1 MVTIKLIHRGLH
13 TKYISPFIGG
23 VPLGIYRKGII
34 PLLQSKQV
42 LEQLLSSP
50 PGLGITSCV
59 SGSCIDICICLVV
72 SCGSYI
78 NPNVFFHAAIFKS
91 KETAPKL
98 VTLTIILVKVFE
110 EADDIDSQNEIT
122 PSHYC
127 PPVSVVSSFCPLP
140 TWTNS
145 LVTRGCRHGVC
156 CTSINFPAQ
165 VLNEKHRFYYF
176 FLASKLTF
184 YMHI

>member
-1 MVTIKLIHRGLH
+1 MWLSGPNWYSILSIEINIMVTIKLIHRGLH

-98 VTLTIILVKVFE
+98 VTLTIHFSKG
-110 EADDIDSQNEIT
+110 
-122 PSHYC
+122 PSGSWWYQSTKWSNSFTTIFL
-127 PPVSVVSSFCPLP
+127 VSVDPWFLP
-140 TWTNS
+140 S
-145 LVTRGCRHGVC
+145 PHADCLLGEQR
-156 CTSINFPAQ
+156 P
-165 VLNEKHRFYYF
+165 
-176 FLASKLTF
+176 
-184 YMHI
+184 